1 MNNFILI
8 INSYVRAVDD
18 SVFIV
23 NARYFSSFPLNIS
36 STSLARNK
44 VKFVGNEDSAQP

>member
-1 MNNFILI
+1 MK
-8 INSYVRAVDD
+8 SPYVRVVVD

-23 NARYFSSFPLNIS
+23 NARYFSSFPANTS

-44 VKFVGNEDSAQP
+44 VKFVGNDDSEQP